1 LPLFCRCS
9 ARLQLG
15 AVSVAF
21 DFIAQAGC
29 SNIQTR
35 PFQEEHE
42 MPAKSRIAL
51 LAAVTAMLC
60 FAAVSRSSIA
70 SPADPSEEAQ
80 IRAVLD
86 MQTAAWNR
94 GDIDTFMTSYW
105 KSEQTEFL
113 GASGIAHGWQSVLD
127 RYHHSYPDRKSM
139 GTVSFSDLEVHL
151 TCADAAYVVGKFH
164 LVREADQPSG
174 VFSLD
179 FRKFPEGW
187 RIVLDHTTAFPAAA
201 VVPASS
207 H

>member
-1 LPLFCRCS
+1 
-9 ARLQLG
+9 
-15 AVSVAF
+15 
-21 DFIAQAGC
+21 
-29 SNIQTR
+29 
-35 PFQEEHE
+35 
-42 MPAKSRIAL
+42 MPAKSRIAV
-51 LAAVTAMLC
+51 LAAV
-60 FAAVSRSSIA
+60 AVMICLALASRSSIA
-70 SPADPSEEAQ
+70 SPPSPSDEAQ

-94 GDIDTFMTSYW
+94 GDIDTFMSSYW

-113 GASGIAHGWQSVLD
+113 GANGIAHGWQAVLD
-127 RYHHSYPDRKSM
+127 RYHRSYPDRKTM
-139 GTVSFSDLEVHL
+139 GTVSFSDLEIHL

-164 LVREADQPSG
+164 LVRESDQPSG

-201 VVPASS
+201 VVPAAS

>member
-1 LPLFCRCS
+1 LTLNLNSESWSFVGSLHEQIHIYP
-9 ARLQLG
+9 
-15 AVSVAF
+15 
-21 DFIAQAGC
+21 
-29 SNIQTR
+29 T
-35 PFQEEHE
+35 QEEHK
-42 MPAKSRIAL
+42 MPAKFRIVL
-51 LAAVTAMLC
+51 VTAV
-60 FAAVSRSSIA
+60 AATICLAVVSRSSIA
-70 SPADPSEEAQ
+70 SPADSSDESQ
-80 IRAVLD
+80 IRAVLE

-113 GASGIAHGWQSVLD
+113 GAAGIAHGWQAVLD

-179 FRKFPEGW
+179 FRKFSEGW
-187 RIVLDHTTAFPAAA
+187 RIVLDHTTAFPTAA
-201 VVPASS
+201 VVPAAS

>member
-1 LPLFCRCS
+1 ML
-9 ARLQLG
+9 
-15 AVSVAF
+15 
-21 DFIAQAGC
+21 
-29 SNIQTR
+29 
-35 PFQEEHE
+35 
-42 MPAKSRIAL
+42 AKFRIAL
-51 LAAVTAMLC
+51 FAAVAAAICL
-60 FAAVSRSSIA
+60 AAVSRSSIA
-70 SPADPSEEAQ
+70 SPPYPSDESQ

-113 GASGIAHGWQSVLD
+113 GANGIAHGWQAVLD
-127 RYHHSYPDRKSM
+127 RYHHSYPDRKSI

-164 LVREADQPSG
+164 LVRESDQPSG

-187 RIVLDHTTAFPAAA
+187 RIVLDHTTAFPSAA
-201 VVPASS
+201 VVPAAS